1 MKKQLRYKTITRGF
15 VVLVALITLPLI
27 CAAQSGVPQGSAGAP
42 KSNAASNDSAAATAA
57 GNSGAGDPASP
68 DPGTG
73 GSPTPGQ
80 TTSKTGPVP
89 SSGFTGRFGA
99 FERNAP
105 VRESF
110 DTVDLAGKYI
120 KGVVGGFQQGA
131 GLGFGLQFSTA
142 DLIKPVEFRA
152 WLFTS
157 TLWYRRFEGEA
168 YIPKV
173 FDSNT
178 HADLWFDYLFRRMDN
193 FFGIGPTTPHTSQT
207 DFALEQR
214 SFNASLY
221 HNFTRH
227 LQAGVYVSVVNS
239 STYPGENSNRIPST
253 DVFSGN
259 PNVVPVTL
267 WAPGLQQNT
276 KIVYYGGFG
285 EWDLRNNNV
294 GLTRGVYLY
303 GRLGSAQGLTERNVF
318 SDYGWL
324 EGTYDI
330 RGYIPLGSNRT
341 SLALRALGWFEGP
354 RGGSQ
359 IPFYDLAILG
369 GRLYNPGFQNFRFRA
384 NNLVLFQAELR
395 QTAWRQRED
404 RGFDVFGSGAVGQ
417 VWGDNRSNINPVVLN
432 NNAFNSS
439 FWRAAIGGGIQYRYN
454 RNFAARIEI
463 AHSNE
468 RNLVLGSVTRGF

>member
-1 MKKQLRYKTITRGF
+1 M
-15 VVLVALITLPLI
+15 
-27 CAAQSGVPQGSAGAP
+27 AQTGVPQANAGAP
-42 KSNAASNDSAAATAA
+42 KSNAGANDSGVAAVAADTGA
-57 GNSGAGDPASP
+57 GNPASP

-73 GSPTPGQ
+73 SPTPGQ
-80 TTSKTGPVP
+80 ATSKTGPVP
-89 SSGFTGRFGA
+89 SSGFSGRFGE
-99 FERNAP
+99 FVRNAP
-105 VRESF
+105 IRDSF
-110 DTVDLAGKYI
+110 VTVDLAGKYV

-131 GLGFGLQFSTA
+131 SLGLGLQFSTA

-152 WLFTS
+152 WLLTS
-157 TLWYRRFEGEA
+157 PLWYRRFEGEA

-178 HADLWFDYLFRRMDN
+178 HADVWFDYLFRREDH

-207 DFALEQR
+207 DFAVEQR
-214 SFNASLY
+214 SFNATLY

-227 LQAGVYVSVVNS
+227 LQAGGYVSVVNS
-239 STYPGENSNRIPST
+239 STYPGESDVHIPST
-253 DVFSGN
+253 DVFSGD
-259 PNVVPVTL
+259 PNVVPITS

-276 KIVYYGGFG
+276 KILYYGGFA
-285 EWDLRNNNV
+285 EWDLRNNNA
-294 GLTRGVYLY
+294 GLTKGAYFYARV
-303 GRLGSAQGLTERNVF
+303 GSADGLEEPNVF

-324 EGTYDI
+324 EGAFDV

-341 SLALRALGWFEGP
+341 SLALRGAAWLMGP

-369 GRLYNPGFQNFRFRA
+369 GRLFNPGYQNYRFRA

-395 QTAWRQRED
+395 QTVWRQQEC
-404 RGFDVFGSGAVGQ
+404 RGLDIFGSGAVGQ

-432 NNAFNSS
+432 NNEFNSS

-454 RNFAARIEI
+454 RNFAARIEV

-468 RNLVLGSVTRGF
+468 RTLVLGSVTRGF

>member
-1 MKKQLRYKTITRGF
+1 
-15 VVLVALITLPLI
+15 VALLAVFI
-27 CAAQSGVPQGSAGAP
+27 GAP
-42 KSNAASNDSAAATAA
+42 SYCFAQTTSSKDNSGSTKASASVNDDDSTSSVPDARA
-57 GNSGAGDPASP
+57 GNPSTP

-73 GSPTPGQ
+73 NPPPGQ

-89 SSGFTGRFGA
+89 GTAPTGRFGE
-99 FERNAP
+99 FVRNAP
-105 VRESF
+105 IRDSF
-110 DTVDLAGKYI
+110 VTVDLAGKYV

-131 GLGFGLQFSTA
+131 SLGFGLQFSTA

-152 WLFTS
+152 WLLTS
-157 TLWYRRFEGEA
+157 TFWYRRFEGEA

-173 FDSNT
+173 FSSNT
-178 HADLWFDYLFRRMDN
+178 HADLWFDYLFRREDN

-214 SFNASLY
+214 SFNATLY

-227 LQAGVYVSVVNS
+227 FQVGGYVSVVNS
-239 STYPGENSNRIPST
+239 STYPGESDVKIPST

-259 PNVVPVTL
+259 PNVVPITL

-276 KIVYYGGFG
+276 KILFYGGFA

-294 GLTRGVYLY
+294 GLTRGAYFYARV
-303 GRLGSAQGLTERNVF
+303 GSAQGLEENHVF

-324 EGTYDI
+324 EGAFDV
-330 RGYIPLGSNRT
+330 RGYIPLGSHST
-341 SLALRALGWFEGP
+341 SLALRGAAWLEGP

-369 GRLYNPGFQNFRFRA
+369 GRLYNPGFQNYRFRA

-395 QTAWRQRED
+395 QTVWRQRED
-404 RGFDVFGSGAVGQ
+404 RGFDIFGSGAVGQ
-417 VWGDNRSNINPVVLN
+417 VWGDNRSKTNPVVLN
-432 NNAFNSS
+432 NNEFDSS
-439 FWRAAIGGGIQYRYN
+439 FWRSAIGGGVQYRYN
-454 RNFAARIEI
+454 RNFAARIEV

-468 RNLVLGSVTRGF
+468 RTLVLGSVTRGF